1 MKVKKTVTVTFM
13 SGPTEK
19 ARQWTFPRWLFHA
32 FFVLGIFLVTGGI
45 SLVFFYVHEAQQL
58 VTYRRLIQET
68 TAQKSHLDKYRKELE
83 GLEAQLSEVN
93 LLNGQIRQMT
103 AGQESSPGPKVPQ
116 NVLSPVNGTSAIPE
130 TPSAMPSKPSLENGG
145 SPGASSQT
153 GSPVSKGIRF
163 LLPPE
168 NVSDWTPPLAG
179 WETSPFGKRKS
190 PLGDGEEFHTGLDI
204 AQVEGARVQ
213 AAAGGVVLEVGKA
226 EDYGRYVLLYH
237 GRGVTTLYAHLGGIL
252 VHAGD
257 SVDPGTTLGFVG
269 MSGLTN
275 GPHLHFEVRYFGVP
289 VDPARVMGDGNA
301 WSGRG
306 QGGSQK
312 IRETKEF

>member
-19 ARQWTFPRWLFHA
+19 AKQWTFPRWLFHA
-32 FFVLGIFLVTGGI
+32 FFVLGVLLVIGGI

-58 VTYRRLIQET
+58 VTYRRLIRET
-68 TAQKSHLDKYRKELE
+68 AAQKTHLDTYRKQLE
-83 GLEAQLSEVN
+83 KLEAQLSEVN
-93 LLNGQIRQMT
+93 LLDGQIRQMT
-103 AGQESSPGPKVPQ
+103 SGQEGGPPSSPTE
-116 NVLSPVNGTSAIPE
+116 NILSPASPPGLPAPAPNSSEHPQTSSSGNPPSEGRSTQTSSSPE
-130 TPSAMPSKPSLENGG
+130 T
-145 SPGASSQT
+145 
-153 GSPVSKGIRF
+153 KGIRF
-163 LLPPE
+163 FLPPE
-168 NVSDWTPPLAG
+168 QGFGWTFPLSG

-204 AQVEGARVQ
+204 AQSEGARVI
-213 AAAGGVVLEVGKA
+213 AAAGGSVLEVGKV

-237 GRGVTTLYAHLGGIL
+237 GRGVTTLYAHLGEIL

-257 SVDPGTTLGFVG
+257 LVDRGTPIGFVG

-289 VDPARVMGDGNA
+289 VDPATIMGEPDA
-301 WSGRG
+301 RTF
-306 QGGSQK
+306 QGVTVDSRNQ
-312 IRETKEF
+312 

>member
-19 ARQWTFPRWLFHA
+19 AKQWTFPRWLFHA
-32 FFVLGIFLVTGGI
+32 FFVLGLLLVTGGI

-58 VTYRRLIQET
+58 VTYRRLIRET
-68 TAQKSHLDKYRKELE
+68 AEQKTHLDTYRKELE
-83 GLEAQLSEVN
+83 KLEAQLSEVN
-93 LLNGQIRQMT
+93 LLDGQIRQMT
-103 AGQESSPGPKVPQ
+103 SGQEGAPPSSPTE
-116 NVLSPVNGTSAIPE
+116 NIISPVPPPAFQTPNSSEHPQTSSSENSPSAGSSTQPSPSPE
-130 TPSAMPSKPSLENGG
+130 T
-145 SPGASSQT
+145 
-153 GSPVSKGIRF
+153 KGIRF
-163 LLPPE
+163 FLPPE
-168 NVSDWTPPLAG
+168 QGFGWAFPLPG

-204 AQVEGARVQ
+204 AQSEGARVI
-213 AAAGGVVLEVGKA
+213 AAAGGSVLEVGKA

-237 GRGVTTLYAHLGGIL
+237 GRGVTTLYAHLGEIL

-257 SVDPGTTLGFVG
+257 LVDRGTPIGFVG

-289 VDPARVMGDGNA
+289 VDPATIMGEPDPRKVQEMTVDSRN
-301 WSGRG
+301 
-306 QGGSQK
+306 
-312 IRETKEF
+312 E